1 MEGKSLEEPEIIVID
16 EYFTIKST
24 SNNILNEDL
33 AKSGAT
39 SEQVCGR
46 IKEIIED
53 SDSPSIKPYYS
64 YNAFDRACKNI
75 SSGDLPQNEI
85 DEEDFVGVPYSY
97 LGLIHTMYEQQR
109 KGVGTALLQL
119 QDYFFAKYCDENK
132 NVHYK
137 EHNKQPMIRGL
148 FYPSEE
154 INRNAA
160 ADFYLK
166 NGYSFIKSSHDLFKT
181 IDVKQTLASAD
192 KKIMKHLY
200 FKEQEEDIVTY
211 NFGRQ

>member
-64 YNAFDRACKNI
+64 YTPEKSMAIEDPDFSKPDILWDKNNVANMMSI
-75 SSGDLPQNEI
+75 PQIDLANSNI
-85 DEEDFVGVPYSY
+85 DIALS
-97 LGLIHTMYEQQR
+97 MR
-109 KGVGTALLQL
+109 K
-119 QDYFFAKYCDENK
+119 Y
-132 NVHYK
+132 
-137 EHNKQPMIRGL
+137 
-148 FYPSEE
+148 
-154 INRNAA
+154 
-160 ADFYLK
+160 
-166 NGYSFIKSSHDLFKT
+166 
-181 IDVKQTLASAD
+181 
-192 KKIMKHLY
+192 
-200 FKEQEEDIVTY
+200 
-211 NFGRQ
+211 